1 MVLTTLLLAKGGR
14 QEFAAKI
21 RIPTRS
27 KASMAMCNAEILT
40 MKQHSAIFW
49 VNLLQL
55 PFFVTSIFEHML
67 ELMLL

>member
-40 MKQHSAIFW
+40 MKQHSAIF
-49 VNLLQL
+49 
-55 PFFVTSIFEHML
+55 
-67 ELMLL
+67 